1 MDARDE
7 GPVGPPGEPAPVTPA
22 RTAQERRPPSRSIPG
37 GTTEARRR
45 LGQVGEAAV
54 ADWYVANGYEILA
67 RNWRCREGEIDLIV
81 VRSRVVVFCEVKSRS
96 SEAFGAPVEAVTRD
110 KQRRIRRLAARWLH
124 GDTAIRP
131 RSIRFDVAGVLRG
144 EVEILEGAF

>member
-1 MDARDE
+1 
-7 GPVGPPGEPAPVTPA
+7 
-22 RTAQERRPPSRSIPG
+22 
-37 GTTEARRR
+37 
-45 LGQVGEAAV
+45 VGEAAV

-67 RNWRCREGEIDLIV
+67 RNWRCREGEIDLIA

-144 EVEILEGAF
+144 QVEILEGAF